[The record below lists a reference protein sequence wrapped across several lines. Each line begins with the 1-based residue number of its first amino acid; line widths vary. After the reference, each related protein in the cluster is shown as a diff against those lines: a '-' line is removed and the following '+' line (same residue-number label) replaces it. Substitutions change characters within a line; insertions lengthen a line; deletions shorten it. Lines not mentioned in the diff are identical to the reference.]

1 MNIFSK
7 IQKLRSG
14 WSFFLWIYF
23 RHKKEDRENK
33 GTETPGIQE
42 KQDGNGNVIKSY
54 TVYSNNGHTNHGI
67 NDGIYMYIHIETYKL
82 IFR

>member
-1 MNIFSK
+1 ME
-7 IQKLRSG
+7 
-14 WSFFLWIYF
+14 FFLWIYF

-54 TVYSNNGHTNHGI
+54 TVYSDNGHTNHGI